1 LSAPRRRRWPTDARV
16 SSCAHSTSPR
26 GTRTRRNDEARVDGP
41 RRCDAM
47 RPTSPTKPP
56 WKWKNRMFLRS
67 EALPTRFHG
76 ASEPPPRASE
86 TYLTASTLRY
96 VSELQLP
103 RRRRTPAP
111 SELQLPRRICA
122 QVPSELQLP
131 KSHLCAPQR
140 VPHATRDGR
149 PQTTATRSLT
159 GPLGRSERDARMSG
173 PSPEVARCAVT
184 TLLSVAAE
192 KRLSVSVGVWDKAHA
207 RRLIHGPQRANTTPR
222 TRCSQRAGGS
232 ARGSRLSAPVTAPCP
247 AQRAQQHDEAASQA
261 RRVRSASVTPA
272 EEHSTGGHAR
282 GDGVR
287 SGAAGVVH
295 AEGARRAC

>member
-1 LSAPRRRRWPTDARV
+1 MRRDDV
-16 SSCAHSTSPR
+16 
-26 GTRTRRNDEARVDGP
+26 ARVDRP

-47 RPTSPTKPP
+47 RPTSSTKPP
-56 WKWKNRMFLRS
+56 WKWKNRMFLTS

-76 ASEPPPRASE
+76 ASEPLPRASE

-111 SELQLPRRICA
+111 SELQLPRRIRA
-122 QVPSELQLP
+122 PAPSELQLP
-131 KSHLCAPQR
+131 QGDICAPQR
-140 VPHATRDGR
+140 FPHTTRDGR
-149 PQTTATRSLT
+149 PQTTAARSLT
-159 GPLGRSERDARMSG
+159 GPLGRSERDARMSRR
-173 PSPEVARCAVT
+173 SPEVARCAVT

-192 KRLSVSVGVWDKAHA
+192 RRLSVSVGVRDKAHA
-207 RRLIHGPQRANTTPR
+207 RRLIHGPPRANTTHR
-222 TRCSQRAGGS
+222 ARCARRVEGS
-232 ARGSRLSAPVTAPCP
+232 ARGSRLSDPVTAPCP
-247 AQRAQQHDEAASQA
+247 AQRAQQHDEAGAQA

-272 EEHSTGGHAR
+272 EEHSTGGPAR
-282 GDGVR
+282 GYGVR